1 MRVVLLL
8 SLLTALTLGQQLD
21 KELEEIWQQWKQKY
35 NKVYSTSEEEIK
47 RRTSFMKRVA
57 KIQQHNLRHDL
68 GLEGYTMGLNEF
80 CDREWEEIKAVM
92 FPKTLGN
99 NPLWNDKEEVEF
111 SNKPLPSKWDWRDH
125 GVVTPVK
132 DQGHCGSCWAFSAC
146 GAIEGQLTKKH
157 KKLTSLS
164 EQQLVDCSGDYGNLG
179 CNGGLM
185 DLAFLYA
192 EKYGIESEKD
202 YKYKGVENK
211 CHHRKW
217 KSVVKVKKFV
227 DLPSGN
233 EKQLQRALY
242 EYGPI
247 SIAIDATDD
256 LLMYSSGVYESR
268 ECSQT
273 AVNHGVLLVGYG
285 TEHGKDYWLI
295 KNSWSARWGSKGYFK
310 LRRNKRNMCGVAS
323 NASYP
328 IL

>member
-125 GVVTPVK
+125 G
-132 DQGHCGSCWAFSAC
+132 GHCGSCWAFSAC